1 MGRVIVILKSTGGTL
16 LASLRPLLVCVC
28 SNPVK
33 YSDPN
38 LRASASLALAKFMLV
53 RYVNRLTG
61 PRSLRRSFRF
71 SGRKLSR
78 ALCSRGVLRISYSW
92 DCLSLCTLSLKAITR
107 GISCDCYS
115 WRRATLKHC
124 ISVTSCSNNDKAISL
139 AVYTVKTFWRSDLKW
154 WSVTFNKR
162 TIMPHIWSICVVF
175 CFSSEFCEEHLQ
187 LLFTIL
193 EKVT

>member
-1 MGRVIVILKSTGGTL
+1 L

-28 SNPVK
+28 NNPVK

-53 RYVNRLTG
+53 RYVID
-61 PRSLRRSFRF
+61 SLDPDHFDAASVFLGENSVVR
-71 SGRKLSR
+71 
-78 ALCSRGVLRISYSW
+78 CSRGVLWISYSW
-92 DCLSLCTLSLKAITR
+92 DCLSLCTLSLKVITR

-115 WRRATLKHC
+115 WQRATLKHC

-139 AVYTVKTFWRSDLKW
+139 AVYTVKTFWRSNLNW

-162 TIMPHIWSICVVF
+162 TIVPH
-175 CFSSEFCEEHLQ
+175 E
-187 LLFTIL
+187 
-193 EKVT
+193 